1 MTNYK
6 IFLYCP
12 FFQGPGDQ
20 GTLNRGGRRRVG
32 GGGQLTDK
40 GQVTDD
46 IIAQH
51 PELHNNSEHQQD
63 HAESTADGGES
74 TTSGGGGSGSPP
86 NAQRLS
92 QQGDYENA
100 LHTIFVLVVHNMHI
114 FYP

>member
-1 MTNYK
+1 M
-6 IFLYCP
+6 
-12 FFQGPGDQ
+12 QGPGDQ

-51 PELHNNSEHQQD
+51 PELHNSEHQQD
-63 HAESTADGGES
+63 HAETTADGGES